1 MAQPRLLAVGHA
13 HEIKFNHD
21 LVGGGPRTALRE
33 RIPRFQEIVRLQRP
47 ERVQAQPAETFGKRP
62 LVCARLIITFPLRRP
77 VGLVEFIVGLRR
89 YDWCAF
95 YRHFPVWS
103 AVRCLFATGLCMS
116 SGSMLHPFGLAVFQF
131 PRSQQPLANISGRND
146 SRLDYAN
153 RKPLEYWGLAR
164 EPLAFGKPTGCI
176 RPGRSSPG

>member
-89 YDWCAF
+89 YHWCAF
-95 YRHFPVWS
+95 HRHFPRQDHIADSIGADPANDRPALNPRNRQRARAMAFPIAAAMMCEPIPVAIFS
-103 AVRCLFATGLCMS
+103 
-116 SGSMLHPFGLAVFQF
+116 LH
-131 PRSQQPLANISGRND
+131 
-146 SRLDYAN
+146 
-153 RKPLEYWGLAR
+153 
-164 EPLAFGKPTGCI
+164 
-176 RPGRSSPG
+176 